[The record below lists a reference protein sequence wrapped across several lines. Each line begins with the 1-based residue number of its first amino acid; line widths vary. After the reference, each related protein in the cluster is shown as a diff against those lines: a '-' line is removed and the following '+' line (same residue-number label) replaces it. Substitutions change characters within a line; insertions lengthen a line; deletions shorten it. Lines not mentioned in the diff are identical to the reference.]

1 MDRTLGRSPWVSLVL
16 SFLKVCPQE
25 PDGPGLCSSVV
36 FLLSKGPFFAT
47 FAVTAMWGR
56 SSVVS
61 CAALGSVDGED
72 TVVVVALNQ
81 AVNLGVWLCL
91 PCGASS
97 PPALVSGCTE
107 LGESPMVL
115 VLSSAAGAWEGC
127 PATARGP
134 HGQHQTLK
142 R

>member
-81 AVNLGVWLCL
+81 AVNLGVLALPPLC
-91 PCGASS
+91 S
-97 PPALVSGCTE
+97 LVS
-107 LGESPMVL
+107 P
-115 VLSSAAGAWEGC
+115 SSGL
-127 PATARGP
+127 RL
-134 HGQHQTLK
+134 H
-142 R
+142 